1 MSKGKPT
8 HKGHYHCNS
17 VYILSRNIN
26 VLNMSKGK
34 PTWNVIMM
42 S

>member
-1 MSKGKPT
+1 ME
-8 HKGHYHCNS
+8 CNND
-17 VYILSRNIN
+17 VIKDIIIVIVCAETLD
-26 VLNMSKGK
+26 VHNMSKGK